1 MAKLA
6 LINREQKRA
15 DLVKKFAGKR
25 AALKAIIDDQS
36 KTEEERYEAR
46 LKLQALPRN
55 SNPTR
60 QRNRCS
66 LTGRPRGTFRQFG
79 LGRTKIRELA
89 FAGDIPGV
97 TKASW

>member
-15 DLVKKFAGKR
+15 DLVEKFAAKR
-25 AALKAIIDDQS
+25 AALKAIINDQA

-55 SNPTR
+55 SAPTR
-60 QRNRCS
+60 QRNRCAV
-66 LTGRPRGTFRQFG
+66 TGRPRGTFRKFG
-79 LGRTKIRELA
+79 LGRIKLRE
-89 FAGDIPGV
+89 FAMRGEIPGM

>member
-15 DLVKKFAGKR
+15 DLVAKFAPKR

-55 SNPTR
+55 SAPTR
-60 QRNRCS
+60 QRNRCAS
-66 LTGRPRGTFRQFG
+66 RAVHVAHSVNSVWVASSSVNSPCVVKFR
-79 LGRTKIRELA
+79 
-89 FAGDIPGV
+89 V
-97 TKASW
+97 